1 MLCMVE
7 ASRVKRESLWAF
19 LACLY
24 VAALERRRGRR
35 LCGREPV
42 GWEAE
47 EFEQGAVGCR
57 ERQKRAESVK
67 RRSACWYVSYYLAS
81 RVRSEREVVKRGAAT
96 KPSARRFGMRLR

>member
-24 VAALERRRGRR
+24 VAALERRRRGRR
-35 LCGREPV
+35 LCGREAVV
-42 GWEAE
+42 GRG

-57 ERQKRAESVK
+57 EAEEG
-67 RRSACWYVSYYLAS
+67 RECLAA
-81 RVRSEREVVKRGAAT
+81 RV
-96 KPSARRFGMRLR
+96 